1 MTLKLPIGFQA
12 RAATEA
18 DLPELAMLDAT
29 HTKHAVGSVLRNEN
43 EIRIEWKSPTFDPQT
58 DSQVITTED
67 GRIVGWCEVY
77 DFAPHT
83 RFQSRLRLDPTL
95 DSESSSSD
103 GAIAKWL
110 IQWSIERARQSLS
123 KALDGERVVLTQG
136 AYQTTPKQITLLED
150 AGFSYVR
157 SFLRMRIEMMES
169 PIAVTWPNGIVVRS
183 MVAGDDDHAAVAAH
197 RDAFQ
202 DHWGHVDTAF
212 EEDLEEWKQW
222 IHEDED
228 FDTDLW
234 FLAMDGDE
242 IAGFCQCYP
251 IAGDDPKVG
260 LVDGLGVRRQWR
272 GRGIATALLQHAFGV
287 FFERDKPIVE
297 LSVDSQSPTGATRL
311 YEKAGMSTTWTNSV
325 YEIELRSAGEPA

>member
-1 MTLKLPIGFQA
+1 MTPKLPNGYQV

-18 DLPELAMLDAT
+18 DLPELAALEAA

-58 DSQVITTED
+58 DSQIVAAED

-83 RFQSRLRLDPTL
+83 RFQSRLRIDPTL
-95 DSESSSSD
+95 EN

-110 IQWSIERARQSLS
+110 VQWAIERARQSLP
-123 KALDGERVVLTQG
+123 KAPADERVIMTQG
-136 AYQTTPKQITLLED
+136 AYQTTPDQIALLES
-150 AGFSYVR
+150 AGFSYAR
-157 SFLRMRIEMMES
+157 SFLRMKIEMTDS
-169 PIAVTWPNGIVVRS
+169 PAAAIWPEGIVVRS
-183 MVAGDDDHAAVAAH
+183 MVAGDDDHAAVAAI
-197 RDAFQ
+197 RDAFK
-202 DHWGHVDTAF
+202 DHWGHVETPF

-222 IHEDED
+222 IHEDDD

-251 IAGDDPKVG
+251 IVGEDPKVG
-260 LVDGLGVRRQWR
+260 LVDELGVRRQWR
-272 GRGIATALLQHAFGV
+272 GRGIATALLQHAFSA

-297 LSVDSQSPTGATRL
+297 LGVDSQSPTGATRL
-311 YEKAGMSTTWTNSV
+311 YEKAGMSVTWTNNV
-325 YEIELRSAGEPA
+325 YEIELRGAS